1 MEKNA
6 DTPSISEAA
15 TATDN
20 VTTATITPARTA
32 TDSTA
37 TTDASMQVVTRLG
50 DLGHP
55 KHLKY
60 INHKLL
66 RALKP
71 GKERQAYLKRVR
83 KRHGVKKRQLTA
95 PSSPPVISRPWL
107 RADADTLIPKTNSS
121 ATMTDGRLKRK
132 GWWPKGVSTKSYR
145 SLKPGRERQELMDN
159 YRKKHGLES
168 KSAPKKPIPTNFAWP
183 KGMNREEFLA
193 KKPGRERM
201 AYLARYIKKNGVELE
216 KVAAPI
222 RVPLGRKPE
231 PLSYP
236 HCGCSSSEAC
246 ASCSRCVELH
256 CVCGLTGRRRRAL
269 CQESRACSCTLI
281 KPTMRCA
288 LCHGCRQPHGFSH
301 CRCVLHQRLLWIKRH
316 PELDIDLTKEEEKAV
331 CNCFVLMHRHG
342 GAATTKEKEAKVLKE
357 IERVRRIKR
366 ATGFPTSDNIYRS
379 KKITTF
385 LGDEGLESDYDD
397 GLDDGL
403 GSEVLPPSTKS
414 VVPRTMIARMV
425 DAEYHPASYHDLFRS
440 EGCTLLEGIEPRN
453 GRARCRPAPAA
464 FISEAMQD
472 EICRGLENYVFELD
486 RNATMPPDDLVDY
499 LVYVA
504 SIKASN
510 IGELIGTFE
519 DSAAVAMGIVIEEYM
534 TQLIEDHVLQQQ
546 ALCLLTKANVQAFT
560 REMLV
565 GFNWQLFQDQHPYSC
580 SETVDVIT
588 ALIDKKAI
596 LKDKLATLIL
606 HELITLQPRDFNV
619 KHYSD
624 NLFKWIRKAVVIP
637 LVVLT
642 SETSWQSSS
651 ETRTD
656 QQSVNTSSQPENRQ
670 ENEVGET
677 QVTPQIR
684 MAVKASPVHGNPSY
698 SLRFAAT
705 LEDGHHVE
713 ASVGGLDSKIRANAM
728 ISQLAKV
735 VRRQEERSMGTLK
748 DPPPAPGPPPVLHP
762 PPSIDQEDPYASM
775 LEHVWEHFNGY
786 ALQKWQAS
794 VDMYFSSTLGG
805 QQDSVSS
812 QGSTAKRRSTR
823 PPPGAT
829 SSSSKKRRGAFDKA
843 ETRFA
848 SPKHEQL

>member
-1 MEKNA
+1 MERNVDSA
-6 DTPSISEAA
+6 SMPEVA

-20 VTTATITPARTA
+20 ATTATICACNNDPCGCADRHWPSGFGTSQTSQSNPSAR
-32 TDSTA
+32 
-37 TTDASMQVVTRLG
+37 M
-50 DLGHP
+50 
-55 KHLKY
+55 
-60 INHKLL
+60 
-66 RALKP
+66 
-71 GKERQAYLKRVR
+71 
-83 KRHGVKKRQLTA
+83 
-95 PSSPPVISRPWL
+95 
-107 RADADTLIPKTNSS
+107 TNDHS
-121 ATMTDGRLKRK
+121 KRK
-132 GWWPKGVSTKSYR
+132 EWWSKSASTKPFS
-145 SLKPGRERQELMDN
+145 SLKPGRECQELMGN
-159 YRKKHGLES
+159 YWKKHGLES
-168 KSAPKKPIPTNFAWP
+168 KSAPKKPVPTNFAWP

-216 KVAAPI
+216 KVAAPV

-236 HCGCSSSEAC
+236 RCGCSSSEAC

-281 KPTMRCA
+281 NPTTRCT
-288 LCHGCRQPHGFSH
+288 LCHGCRQPNSFSH
-301 CRCVLHQRLLWIKRH
+301 CRCILHQRLLWIKRH
-316 PELDIDLTKEEEKAV
+316 PELGMELTKEEEKVV
-331 CNCFVLMHRHG
+331 CNCFVLVHRHG
-342 GAATTKEKEAKVLKE
+342 GAAATKEKEAKMLKE
-357 IERVRRIKR
+357 TERVRRIKR

-385 LGDEGLESDYDD
+385 LGNEGLESDYDD

-414 VVPRTMIARMV
+414 VIPRTMTARMV
-425 DAEYHPASYHDLFRS
+425 DAEYRPASYHDLFRS

-472 EICRGLENYVFELD
+472 EVCRGLENYVFELD
-486 RNATMPPDDLVDY
+486 RNATMPPDYLIDY

-510 IGELIGTFE
+510 IGELIGTFD
-519 DSAAVAMGIVIEEYM
+519 DSAAIAVGIAIEEYM
-534 TQLIEDHVLQQQ
+534 TQLIDDHVLQQQ
-546 ALCLLTKANVQAFT
+546 TLCLATEANVQAFT
-560 REMLV
+560 RQMLV
-565 GFNWQLFQDQHPYSC
+565 GFNWQLFQHQHPYSC
-580 SETVDVIT
+580 SETVDAIT
-588 ALIDKKAI
+588 ALIDEEAI

-606 HELITLQPRDFNV
+606 HELIMLQPRDFDV
-619 KHYSD
+619 KHYSG
-624 NLFKWIRKAVVIP
+624 NLFKWIRNAVAIP

-642 SETSWQSSS
+642 SETSWQSSF
-651 ETRTD
+651 ETRNN
-656 QQSVNTSSQPENRQ
+656 QQSVKTSSQPENCQ

-684 MAVKASPVHGNPSY
+684 LAVKASPVHGNPSY
-698 SLRFAAT
+698 SLHFATT

-713 ASVGGLDSKIRANAM
+713 TFVGGLDSKFKANAM
-728 ISQLAKV
+728 ISQLANV
-735 VRRQEERSMGTLK
+735 VRRQGKRSLGTLK
-748 DPPPAPGPPPVLHP
+748 DPPPAPGPPPVLQP
-762 PPSIDQEDPYASM
+762 PLSKDQDDPYASM
-775 LEHVWEHFNGY
+775 FEHVWEHFNGY

-794 VDMYFSSTLGG
+794 ADMYFSSTLGD

-812 QGSTAKRRSTR
+812 RGFTATNRSTR

-829 SSSSKKRRGAFDKA
+829 SSPSKKRRIASDRA

-848 SPKHEQL
+848 SSKNEQI